1 MRKSLLLIL
10 NVLIVAL
17 ILIQFIPVKR
27 NNPTETAAL
36 QAPEVVAALLQRSCY
51 DCHSNRTH
59 WPWYSRIAP
68 VSWLVSHDVQ
78 EGRKELNFSQWG
90 KYDDKKKNKM
100 LHEIV
105 EEVEKGKMPL
115 KIYTLMHPKAKMS
128 EADLQLLREWVNSE
142 RNTSGE

>member
-17 ILIQFIPVKR
+17 LLIQFIPVKR

-36 QAPEVVAALLQRSCY
+36 QAPEAVAALLQRSCY

-78 EGRKELNFSQWG
+78 EGREELNFSQWG

-115 KIYTLMHPKAKMS
+115 KIYTLMHPHAKIS
-128 EADLQLLREWVNSE
+128 ETDLLILRDWLKKEIAN
-142 RNTSGE
+142 RPD